1 MKNHLHKVKRKFDYT
16 DKTEYDFILNQSE
29 RSQPIQQSYY
39 TKFLRSLKQEDFA
52 YYPNTKNFKEKICDF
67 YNVNTENLF
76 LSDGSDIGIK
86 SIFET
91 FTTCGNIVT
100 SEPSFPMYSVYAS
113 LYSCQYKGI
122 NYDKDTRQLSIDK
135 MLSFVDEDTQLIIL
149 ANPNSPI
156 GDYKTIDEIKPLLD
170 TGIPVLID
178 EAYIEFLDTED
189 LYYDSFIK
197 YIDEYPNLI
206 VTRTFSK
213 AFGAAGCRVGMT
225 FSNPHY
231 IENISKFRQMYEIS
245 GVSMKYCEFLLDNFH
260 LVDIYTQEVIE
271 ERKKVLTLMK
281 NFSILDSEAN
291 WIHFNTHDDN
301 LKTKQILDKHKVLV
315 KYCKVHPYGKRDNW
329 CRMTIQPNITE
340 QDFFKELL
348 NENNS

>member
-1 MKNHLHKVKRKFDYT
+1 MKPHLHRVKRITDYT
-16 DKTEYDFILNQSE
+16 DKSEYNFVLNQSE
-29 RSQPIQQSYY
+29 RTQPIPLSYY

-52 YYPNTKNFKEKICDF
+52 YYPNTNNFKEKICEF
-67 YNVNTENLF
+67 YNVKKENLF
-76 LSDGSDIGIK
+76 LSDGSDVGIK

-100 SEPSFPMYSVYAS
+100 SEPSFPMYQVYAS
-113 LYSCQYKGI
+113 LYDCSYKGI
-122 NYDKDTRQLSIDK
+122 NYDVDTLELSIDK
-135 MLSFVDEDTQLIIL
+135 MLEFVDDDTDLIVL

-189 LYYDSFIK
+189 LYWNSFIK

-245 GVSMKYCEFLLDNFH
+245 GVSMKYCEFLLNNHH
-260 LVDIYTQEVIE
+260 LVDIYCQEVVDE
-271 ERKKVLTLMK
+271 KKKVVSMLK
-281 NFSILDSEAN
+281 HYEVVDSNCN
-291 WIHFNTHDDN
+291 WIHFNNQDDN
-301 LKTKQILDKHKVLV
+301 KRTKEILEKHKVLV
-315 KYCKVHPYGKRDNW
+315 KYCKLHPYGFRDNW
-329 CRMTIQPNITE
+329 CRMTIQPGLSE
-340 QDFFKELL
+340 QEFFKELV
-348 NENNS
+348 NG